1 VTKYEFDMH
10 QYFGCKSRLMISL
23 FFLIWSSCRLLSDS
37 KTCCLFCGV
46 RLKLDLK
53 DVSRRS
59 KPGGGDGDE
68 SGTGVESGA
77 STTRL
82 VAPPCSPT
90 GLELSPASGPS
101 GGSDD
106 RSDAE
111 TARELVAATSYAKL
125 GPEEDISFSNTP
137 RSPPPQRAASPADE
151 NDRALIDALCYK
163 IAKDQVITEAYDE
176 VKAMLKRMNNRPEKL
191 EDACEFSWPMPW
203 FSFQGISRD
212 NPLR

>member
-1 VTKYEFDMH
+1 
-10 QYFGCKSRLMISL
+10 
-23 FFLIWSSCRLLSDS
+23 
-37 KTCCLFCGV
+37 
-46 RLKLDLK
+46 LKLDLK
-53 DVSRRS
+53 DVSRRN
-59 KPGGGDGDE
+59 KPGGEDGDE
-68 SGTGVESGA
+68 SGTGAESGA

-125 GPEEDISFSNTP
+125 SPQEDISFSNTP
-137 RSPPPQRAASPADE
+137 RSPPPQRAASPADDK
-151 NDRALIDALCYK
+151 DRALLEALSYNL
-163 IAKDQVITEAYDE
+163 AKEQVITEAYDE
-176 VKAMLKRMNNRPEKL
+176 VQVMLQRLNDRPAKL